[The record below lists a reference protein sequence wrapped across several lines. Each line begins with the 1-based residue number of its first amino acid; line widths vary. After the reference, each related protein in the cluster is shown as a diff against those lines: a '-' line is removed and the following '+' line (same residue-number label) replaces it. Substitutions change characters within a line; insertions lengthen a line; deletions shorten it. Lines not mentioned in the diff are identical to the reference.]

1 MNTSLSIV
9 LPVYNCEHRLN
20 AQIAD
25 LLDVLPELTA
35 SFEVL
40 IVDDGSTD
48 DTAHVADDLAL
59 VYPQVRLVRHPIRL
73 GLAEAIQTG
82 LDNTRG
88 EIVLVGD
95 EQFGLDLDDL
105 HKLWQMRED
114 EELIVA
120 RQAKAVKPER
130 FIDKVL
136 GWTPSRRH
144 GSRHVPAS
152 HVIRR
157 QAFEDLRRFETER
170 LEAVSHRVDKVAA
183 PAKPSFLGKIKRFAV
198 EE

>member
-1 MNTSLSIV
+1 LNTSLSIV
-9 LPVYNCEHRLN
+9 LPVYNREHRLHGQVN
-20 AQIAD
+20 D
-25 LLDVLPELTA
+25 LLDVLPELTH

-48 DTAHVADDLAL
+48 DTAHVAADLAL
-59 VYPQVRLVRHPIRL
+59 IYPQVRVVRHPIRL

-82 LDNTRG
+82 LDNTQG

-95 EQFGLDLDDL
+95 EEFGLGLEDLQ
-105 HKLWQMRED
+105 KLWLMRED
-114 EELIVA
+114 NELVVA
-120 RQAKAVKPER
+120 RQTRVDKPER
-130 FIDKVL
+130 FIDKLL
-136 GWTPSRRH
+136 GWTPSRRQ

-157 QAFEDLRRFETER
+157 EAFDEMRRFEADR
-170 LEAVSHRVDKVAA
+170 LQAISHRVDKVEA
-183 PAKPSFLGKIKRFAV
+183 PLRPSLLGKIKRFAM